1 MKIYIDKRNGA
12 IYSEEAF
19 EGLVNKDLFNFNYF
33 DSDWFFCFLRE
44 VNPDLYYT
52 GHFVDSIQAIY
63 NSYEKEYTK
72 WLEENRAL
80 IAQDLLDERFYCYE
94 VKCPLED
101 IQQIK
106 NYC

>member
-1 MKIYIDKRNGA
+1 MEQFTRKKR
-12 IYSEEAF
+12 
-19 EGLVNKDLFNFNYF
+19 
-33 DSDWFFCFLRE
+33 LR
-44 VNPDLYYT
+44 VLSIKTCSISTTLILIGFSDLYYT

-63 NSYEKEYTK
+63 NSYEKEYTE
-72 WLEENRAL
+72 WLEKNRAL